1 MRRLLR
7 LGMALLLAVSTTA
20 MADLEVSEAKLRLL
34 PGDLPTA
41 GYFNLTNKGSLPVTL
56 AGAQSPDFAQ
66 VMMHRS
72 SLENGMASMRHV
84 EQIEVPVGNTP
95 TFASGG
101 YHLMLLQRQR
111 ELSLGD
117 QVEVT
122 LLFADGQRLPVTFT
136 AIPLE
141 AQGGDRS

>member
-7 LGMALLLAVSTTA
+7 LSMALLLAVSTTA
-20 MADLEVSEAKLRLL
+20 IADLEVGEAKLRLL

-41 GYFNLTNKGSLPVTL
+41 GYFSLTNRGSQPVILT
-56 AGAQSPDFAQ
+56 GAQSPDFAQ
-66 VMMHRS
+66 VMMHQS
-72 SLENGMASMRHV
+72 SLVNGMASMQHV
-84 EQIEVPVGNTP
+84 EQIEVSAGNTL

-117 QVEVT
+117 QVEVI

-136 AIPLE
+136 AAPLA
-141 AQGGDRS
+141 AQ